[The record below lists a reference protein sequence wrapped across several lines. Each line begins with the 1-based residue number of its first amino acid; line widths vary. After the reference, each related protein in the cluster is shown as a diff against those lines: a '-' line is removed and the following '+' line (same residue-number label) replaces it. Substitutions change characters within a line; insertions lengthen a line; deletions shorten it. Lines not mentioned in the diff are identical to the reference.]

1 MDENKIGDEFYE
13 QFWADSLYQQAY
25 AFDSAVR
32 DRYPAIMK
40 VWGDMRQAGKVLDY
54 GCGNG
59 VLTYWLWSN
68 GFGKEIIGVDVSQ
81 TGIYNA
87 QKSFAH
93 QGLAFAT
100 IDAMNGLAP
109 GSFDVVVSSQVL
121 EHIFHPEVALAGISD
136 KAQWL
141 VLEVP
146 LEKCFWPDLVARLKR
161 KSRKENP
168 LGHVN
173 FWNKATFKQFLKMAG
188 LLVIREYHYVSAPYS
203 PFNHWL
209 KRWVELVVLNLIGL
223 RLYSKLMATHYIV
236 LARKIKEGEAT

>member
-1 MDENKIGDEFYE
+1 MDKKKIGDGFYE

-32 DRYPAIMK
+32 DRYPAIKK
-40 VWGDMRQAGKVLDY
+40 VWAEMRQAGKVLDY

-68 GFGKEIIGVDVSQ
+68 GFGKEFMGVDVSQ
-81 TGIYNA
+81 TGVNNA
-87 QKSFAH
+87 QKSFARE
-93 QGLAFAT
+93 GLNFAT
-100 IDAMNGLAP
+100 IDALNGLAP
-109 GSFDVVVSSQVL
+109 HSFDVVVSSHVL
-121 EHIFHPEVALAGISD
+121 EHIDQPEIALASIAE
-136 KAQWL
+136 KAEWL

-146 LEKCFWPDLVARLKR
+146 LEKCVWPELIARLKG

-173 FWNKATFKQFLKMAG
+173 FWDKATFNQFLKKSG
-188 LLVIREYHYVSAPYS
+188 LLVIRDYQYASAPYS

-209 KRWVELVVLNLIGL
+209 KRGLELIALNLIGM

-236 LARKIKEGEAT
+236 LARKIEKGEAV

>member
-1 MDENKIGDEFYE
+1 MGDGFYE

-32 DRYPAIMK
+32 DRYPAIKK
-40 VWGDMRQAGKVLDY
+40 VWGEMRQAGKVLDY

-68 GFGKEIIGVDVSQ
+68 GFGMEIMGVDVSQ
-81 TGIYNA
+81 TGVNNA
-87 QKSFAH
+87 QKSFARD
-93 QGLAFAT
+93 GLVFDT
-100 IDAMNGLAP
+100 IDALNDLAP
-109 GSFDVVVSSQVL
+109 HCFDVVVSSHVL
-121 EHIFHPEVALAGISD
+121 EHIDQPEVVLASIAE
-136 KAQWL
+136 KAEWL

-146 LEKCFWPDLVARLKR
+146 LEKCIWPDLVARLKG
-161 KSRKENP
+161 KSRKDNP

-173 FWNKATFKQFLKMAG
+173 FWSKATFNQLLKNSG
-188 LLVIREYHYVSAPYS
+188 LLVIRDFQYVSAPYS

-209 KRWVELVVLNLIGL
+209 KRGVELIVLNLIGL

-236 LARKIKEGEAT
+236 LARKIKTNESL

>member
-1 MDENKIGDEFYE
+1 MVDKLKEGEFYE

-32 DRYPAIMK
+32 DRYPAIK
-40 VWGDMRQAGKVLDY
+40 HVWGEMRQAGKVLDY

-68 GFGKEIIGVDVSQ
+68 GFGKEIMGVDVSR
-81 TGIYNA
+81 TGVNNA
-87 QKSFAH
+87 QKSFARE
-93 QGLAFAT
+93 GLDFAT
-100 IDAMNGLAP
+100 IDALNSLSP
-109 GSFDVVVSSQVL
+109 HSFDVVVSSHVL
-121 EHIFHPEVALAGISD
+121 EHIDQPEIALASISE
-136 KAQWL
+136 KAEWL

-146 LEKCFWPDLVARLKR
+146 LEKCIWPELVARLKG

-173 FWNKATFKQFLKMAG
+173 FWDKTTFNQLLKRSG
-188 LLVIREYHYVSAPYS
+188 LLVVRHFHYVSAPYS

-209 KRWVELVVLNLIGL
+209 KRGLELVALNLLGV
-223 RLYSKLMATHYIV
+223 RLYSKLLATHYIV
-236 LARKIKEGEAT
+236 LARKIEE

>member
-1 MDENKIGDEFYE
+1 MVDKNKENEFYE

-32 DRYPAIMK
+32 DRYPAIK
-40 VWGDMRQAGKVLDY
+40 NVWGDMRQAGKVLDY

-68 GFGKEIIGVDVSQ
+68 GFGKEIMGVDVSQ
-81 TGIYNA
+81 TGVNNA
-87 QKSFAH
+87 QKAFARD
-93 QGLAFAT
+93 GITFAT
-100 IDAMNGLAP
+100 IDALNELAP
-109 GSFDVVVSSQVL
+109 HSFDVVVSSHVL
-121 EHIFHPEVALAGISD
+121 EHIDQPEIALASIAE
-136 KAQWL
+136 KAEWL

-146 LEKCFWPDLVARLKR
+146 LEKCIWPELVARLKG

-173 FWNKATFKQFLKMAG
+173 FWDKATLKQFLQKSG
-188 LLVIREYHYVSAPYS
+188 LLVIRDYQYVSAPYS

-209 KRWVELVVLNLIGL
+209 KRGLELIALNLIGMH
-223 RLYSKLMATHYIV
+223 LYSKLMATHYIV
-236 LARKIKEGEAT
+236 LARKIKKGEAA

>member
-1 MDENKIGDEFYE
+1 MGDGFYE

-32 DRYPAIMK
+32 DRYPAIKK
-40 VWGDMRQAGKVLDY
+40 VWGEMRQAGKVLDY

-68 GFGKEIIGVDVSQ
+68 GFGMEIMGVDVSQ
-81 TGIYNA
+81 TGVNNA
-87 QKSFAH
+87 QKSFARD
-93 QGLAFAT
+93 GLVFDT
-100 IDAMNGLAP
+100 IDALNDLAP
-109 GSFDVVVSSQVL
+109 HCFDVVVSSHVL
-121 EHIFHPEVALAGISD
+121 EHIDQPEVVLASIAE
-136 KAQWL
+136 KAEWL

-146 LEKCFWPDLVARLKR
+146 LEKCIWPDLVARLKG
-161 KSRKENP
+161 KSRKDNP

-173 FWNKATFKQFLKMAG
+173 FWSKATFNQLLKNSG
-188 LLVIREYHYVSAPYS
+188 LLVIRDFQYVSAPYS

-209 KRWVELVVLNLIGL
+209 KRGVELIALNLIGL

-236 LARKIKEGEAT
+236 LARKIKTNESL